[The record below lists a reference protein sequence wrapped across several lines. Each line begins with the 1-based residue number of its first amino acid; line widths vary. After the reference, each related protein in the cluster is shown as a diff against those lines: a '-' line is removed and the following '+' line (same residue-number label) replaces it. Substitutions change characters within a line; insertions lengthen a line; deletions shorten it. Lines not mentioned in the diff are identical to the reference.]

1 MRFGLAI
8 LAASLACGIAPA
20 SAYTTIFAFGDSLSD
35 AGNISILDGGTDPV
49 SPPYFD
55 GHFSNGRTWVEDL
68 SRMLGLGALKPSL
81 AGGHDF
87 AYGGAQTGPTAIE
100 GVNPGDL
107 LGQVATYAAFH
118 RGPEAGALYTIDI
131 GGNDIINALGEL
143 EAGKISLSVVSSVV
157 AEAETNTVDAVDS
170 LFALGARNL
179 LFYEIPNLG
188 LTPRFDNPSTPLDIQ
203 TLASDLAQSFD
214 ATVLGDLH
222 GFEAGGLK
230 VYDLDTYDLLDQAIA
245 DPAEFGFTNVSD
257 PCWTGNFTNPSSG
270 TLCSPTRTGQDK
282 YLFWD
287 EVHPTAAA
295 HKLTAEFA
303 YDALTGGSFG
313 PNISSTVPEPS
324 TWAMLALGF
333 LGLGGLGLRKH
344 KRADEIGLR

>member
-157 AEAETNTVDAVDS
+157 ADGDLPRRSV
-170 LFALGARNL
+170 
-179 LFYEIPNLG
+179 EILRDLG
-188 LTPRFDNPSTPLDIQ
+188 LSKEKIVAYHRRFPTPTP
-203 TLASDLAQSFD
+203 T
-214 ATVLGDLH
+214 
-222 GFEAGGLK
+222 
-230 VYDLDTYDLLDQAIA
+230 
-245 DPAEFGFTNVSD
+245 
-257 PCWTGNFTNPSSG
+257 TGEPRRHRQGERQN
-270 TLCSPTRTGQDK
+270 
-282 YLFWD
+282 
-287 EVHPTAAA
+287 AA
-295 HKLTAEFA
+295 HK
-303 YDALTGGSFG
+303 
-313 PNISSTVPEPS
+313 
-324 TWAMLALGF
+324 
-333 LGLGGLGLRKH
+333 
-344 KRADEIGLR
+344 

>member
-1 MRFGLAI
+1 M
-8 LAASLACGIAPA
+8 
-20 SAYTTIFAFGDSLSD
+20 
-35 AGNISILDGGTDPV
+35 
-49 SPPYFD
+49 
-55 GHFSNGRTWVEDL
+55 
-68 SRMLGLGALKPSL
+68 
-81 AGGHDF
+81 
-87 AYGGAQTGPTAIE
+87 
-100 GVNPGDL
+100 
-107 LGQVATYAAFH
+107 
-118 RGPEAGALYTIDI
+118 
-131 GGNDIINALGEL
+131 
-143 EAGKISLSVVSSVV
+143 VSSVV

-214 ATVLGDLH
+214 ATVLGDLR
-222 GFEAGGLK
+222 GLEAGGLK

-270 TLCSPTRTGQDK
+270 TLCSSTRAGQDK

-344 KRADEIGLR
+344 KKADEIGLR